1 MLLCGYCGAM
11 MQRFK
16 PIFLLAPLAALL
28 IAAAPSAMPGATPD
42 RADRLAQAAALVDNG
57 KPADA
62 LAILDPLLAES
73 DLPADKG
80 QVEGLRSFALA
91 RIGKFAEARAAS
103 RQGSRKACIRPGQQG
118 SQSIPRS
125 R

>member
-1 MLLCGYCGAM
+1 M

-16 PIFLLAPLAALL
+16 PVFLLAPLAALL
-28 IAAAPSAMPGATPD
+28 IAAAPSAMTTAAPGAAAQ
-42 RADRLAQAAALVDNG
+42 RADRLAQAAALVDAG

-62 LAILDPLLAES
+62 LAILDGLLAET

-91 RIGKFAEARAAS
+91 RTG
-103 RQGSRKACIRPGQQG
+103 
-118 SQSIPRS
+118 
-125 R
+125 